1 MTTAYVHGKI
11 ATITN
16 DNQIKEVMNLSIQ
29 QILKA
34 VGKWMS
40 EGSGWIIESVDNHY
54 LNIVKYIPII
64 RSLYIKLPPKLQNSA
79 KDLNLKTMINEC
91 FRWCHVRFM

>member
-54 LNIVKYIPII
+54 
-64 RSLYIKLPPKLQNSA
+64 
-79 KDLNLKTMINEC
+79 
-91 FRWCHVRFM
+91 